1 MGLTPQQLITAATA
15 DSNTY
20 AYLRGRIAELKQQGR
35 LREAITLQSDY
46 NARLA
51 RWKQLINNVKRK
63 KNSSTCT
70 KVSECIR

>member
-1 MGLTPQQLITAATA
+1 MELTPQQLITAATA
-15 DSNTY
+15 DSHTY
-20 AYLRGRIAELKQQGR
+20 AHMRGRIAELKQQGR
-35 LREAITLQSDY
+35 LREAIELQSDY
-46 NARLA
+46 SARLE